1 MCDIC
6 LKVFAN
12 PLQLWSKQN
21 MSPAHISL
29 ITSKVIAVERFRNR
43 SGWLCGVNGQLD
55 PFRNESSQR
64 GHFVYTCACVR
75 VHVHNM
81 C

>member
-1 MCDIC
+1 MEATERVYAGGKDIER
-6 LKVFAN
+6 VEDGPDSAD
-12 PLQLWSKQN
+12 
-21 MSPAHISL
+21 MEED
-29 ITSKVIAVERFRNR
+29 VIAVERFRNR

-64 GHFVYTCACVR
+64 GRFVYTCAYVR